1 MRDYFKTQDKALCC
15 GCTACQHICPHRV
28 ITMEADALG
37 FPYPVIDQDRC
48 TDCGLCVRVC
58 DFTARIHNPLG
69 QDRLAEVYAVRHRD
83 ENEVATSQSGAAS
96 AALYDWVFEQGG
108 VAYGAGY
115 GSHFRVEHKRV
126 SSKAES
132 LELKGSKYVQSMMGD
147 CFADAE
153 RDLKTGRHVLFTGVG
168 CQIAGLLS
176 YLKMKR
182 VDTTRLVTC
191 DLICHGVPSPRMWE
205 DYLTYIETKRLKK
218 PVVRVDFR
226 DKAHYGWKS
235 HKESFYTTYTTYTT
249 YTYIF
254 YDHVAFREACGKCP
268 YASTSRLA
276 DFTVCDFWGYEKVV
290 PEMGDDDKGLSLM
303 FVSSPKAK
311 SMFLQL
317 KEQLHH
323 KKVDVQ
329 DCLQPN
335 MIAPSVLS
343 MNRRQFERDYVERGF
358 EYVMRKYG
366 RKPLRLHLKSWAR
379 RCVELVFGH
388 SGIAFLKRLLG
399 RAT

>member
-1 MRDYFKTQDKALCC
+1 MLKVTEKQWCC
-15 GCTACQHICPHRV
+15 GCTACETVCPHDV
-28 ITMEADALG
+28 ISMENDTLG
-37 FPYPVIDQDRC
+37 FPYPVIDQDKC
-48 TDCGLCVRVC
+48 TDCGLCVKTC
-58 DFTARIHNPLG
+58 DFTFRIHNPLG
-69 QDRLAEVYAVRHRD
+69 QNNHAEVYAVRHKD
-83 ENEVATSQSGAAS
+83 EQEVATSQSGAAS
-96 AALYDWVFEQGG
+96 VVLYDWIFEHDG

-126 SSKAES
+126 ASKAES

-153 RDLKTGRHVLFTGVG
+153 RDLKAGRYVLFTGVG

-182 VDTTRLVTC
+182 VDTTRLITC

-205 DYLTYIETKRLKK
+205 DYLTYVETKKLKK
-218 PVVRVDFR
+218 PVVHVDFR
-226 DKAHYGWKS
+226 DKKHYGWKS

-254 YDHVAFREACGKCP
+254 YDHVAFREACGNCP
-268 YASTSRLA
+268 YASTNRLA

-303 FVSSPKAK
+303 FVSSPKAQ
-311 SMFLQL
+311 SLFSQV
-317 KEQLHH
+317 KEKLHY
-323 KKVDVQ
+323 KQVNIA

-335 MIAPSVLS
+335 MLAPSVLNI
-343 MNRRQFERDYVERGF
+343 NRGQFEKDYIEHGF
-358 EYVMRKYG
+358 EYVMKKYG
-366 RKPLRLHLKSWAR
+366 RKPLRVRVKSLVR
-379 RCVELVFGH
+379 RCIE
-388 SGIAFLKRLLG
+388 IAFGKNGVVFVKKVLG
-399 RAT
+399 KTA